1 MPQGRMWQHPVF
13 EMNEW
18 GAWTLGLAPALGL
31 AWVLRAP
38 HFNMRLIISTWQVEV
53 KSKYEMITISVL
65 MEHRVHDCCSI
76 NVNSSSFFGTRAGVV
91 VQVSWGCAHNSIWQH
106 GHGV

>member
-1 MPQGRMWQHPVF
+1 MGKGGTCAFTPPSLPRFLLLGLSGFGCHKAGCGSSTYHVLGTVF

-38 HFNMRLIISTWQVEV
+38 HFNMRLIISTW
-53 KSKYEMITISVL
+53 
-65 MEHRVHDCCSI
+65 
-76 NVNSSSFFGTRAGVV
+76 
-91 VQVSWGCAHNSIWQH
+91 
-106 GHGV
+106 